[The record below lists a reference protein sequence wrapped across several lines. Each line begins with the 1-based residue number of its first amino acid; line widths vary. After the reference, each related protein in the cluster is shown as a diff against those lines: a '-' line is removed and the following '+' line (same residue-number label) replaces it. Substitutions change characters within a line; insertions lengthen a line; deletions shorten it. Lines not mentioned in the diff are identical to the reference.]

1 MKLRTFSL
9 HSSGLTS
16 TLCII
21 SQRFENFHIH
31 FQNGSLLV
39 VLPLN
44 TTTLTQISSTASFEQ
59 LHLIKVKVIFINNH
73 VQSIFQHLVT
83 STATFA
89 TLPFLKIMAETDPS
103 AIISVLVP
111 IYTISSVYKNF
122 SHIHGLD
129 T

>member
-1 MKLRTFSL
+1 MKLRAFSL

-16 TLCII
+16 TLWII
-21 SQRFENFHIH
+21 SQRFEIFQIG

-39 VLPLN
+39 VLPQN
-44 TTTLTQISSTASFEQ
+44 TTILTQIYSTASFEQ
-59 LHLIKVKVIFINNH
+59 LHLIKLKVIFITNH

-89 TLPFLKIMAETDPS
+89 TLPFLKIMAEIDPS

-111 IYTISSVYKNF
+111 IYTISSVYNNF
-122 SHIHGLD
+122 SRIHGLD